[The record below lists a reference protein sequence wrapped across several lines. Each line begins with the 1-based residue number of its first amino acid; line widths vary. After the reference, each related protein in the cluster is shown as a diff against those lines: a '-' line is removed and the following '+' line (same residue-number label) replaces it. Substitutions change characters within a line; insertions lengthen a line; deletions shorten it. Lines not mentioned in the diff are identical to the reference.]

1 MKRDAEFVS
10 YQHEDVT
17 IDFQIKTSKQ
27 TMCLKT
33 ANVQQTMRNPKCEH
47 KKIRLFDHII
57 FHTCLLACAHAI
69 NVSLACMN
77 HSDSVIC
84 LIL

>member
-47 KKIRLFDHII
+47 KKIDF
-57 FHTCLLACAHAI
+57 
-69 NVSLACMN
+69 
-77 HSDSVIC
+77 
-84 LIL
+84 LITWMSIEGSNF